1 MGSHEDRMFWMKRH
15 YLVTLVFVFFI
26 SESVAVCLN
35 VLVQLYV
42 QVCLCIQNDAEELLV
57 VLNIVIS

>member
-1 MGSHEDRMFWMKRH
+1 MFWMKRH

-42 QVCLCIQNDAEELLV
+42 YGIHNDAEELLV
-57 VLNIVIS
+57 VHNIVIS